1 MSIASDMAAGL
12 LATLG
17 EMGTTCQLEQATG
30 GTYDEG
36 DGAGATATTTS
47 TAYLCTDVLA
57 NKQRGRV
64 DGPIGS
70 AEGVVYMEAGT
81 LTVTTRDVLIHSGTR
96 YSITDAQ
103 VFRVAGALVAWK
115 LFVRVGAA

>member
-1 MSIASDMAAGL
+1 MTIASDMAAGL

-17 EMGTTCQLEQATG
+17 DLGTTCQVEQATG

-36 DGAGATATTTS
+36 DGAGATATTSLVTL
-47 TAYLCTDVLA
+47 ACTDVLG

-70 AEGVVYMEAGT
+70 AEGVVYTEAGT
-81 LTVTTRDVLIHSGTR
+81 VTITTRDVLVHGGTR
-96 YSITDAQ
+96 YSIVEVQ
-103 VFRVAGALVAWK
+103 PFRVQATLIGWR

>member
-1 MSIASDMAAGL
+1 MTRATRIAGKL
-12 LATLG
+12 LRAF
-17 EMGTTCQLEQATG
+17 TTTAQVEQATG

-36 DGAGATATTTS
+36 TGAGATATTSLVTFR
-47 TAYLCTDVLA
+47 CTDVLA

-70 AEGVVYMEAGT
+70 AEGVVYTEAGT
-81 LTVTTRDVLIHSGTR
+81 VTVTTRDVLVHSGTR
-96 YSITDAQ
+96 YSIVEATPHRLDAT
-103 VFRVAGALVAWK
+103 VIAWE